1 MGELLNDAGFEPGG
15 VTEPSGEEEYIV
27 LLDIS
32 AGGEPEMGQ
41 ESTFYFE

>member
-1 MGELLNDAGFEPGG
+1 VGELLNEAGFEPGG

-41 ESTFYFE
+41 ESTFSVE